1 MAQLSKQNEDS
12 MKKFLAIFAVMF
24 ALATPAMAQSGC
36 DNIQLENLPESVVI
50 ELKKKCVDL
59 AKPVVPVD
67 VESMGEYAELGK
79 KYGIAL
85 SEVAKSIGTTVN
97 ELALTPVGKFMLV
110 MVAYKVMGNDLI
122 GIFGGITWFATMIPI
137 WLYLFH
143 RLVLRNRVVQ
153 ERTQRD
159 GTVIRETLP
168 VNLADGNVTGTI
180 LILLVVL
187 GIICICGFF
196 MIFG

>member
-1 MAQLSKQNEDS
+1 

-67 VESMGEYAELGK
+67 IESMGEYAELGK
-79 KYGIAL
+79 KYGVAL

-97 ELALTPVGKFMLV
+97 DLALTPVGKFMLV

-122 GIFGGITWFATMIPI
+122 GLFGGITWFSTMIPI

-143 RLVLRNRVVQ
+143 RLILRNRVVQ

-159 GTVIRETLP
+159 GTVIRETMP
-168 VNLADGNVTGTI
+168 VNLADGNVSGTI
-180 LILLVVL
+180 LFLLVVL
-187 GIICICGFF
+187 GVICIAGFF